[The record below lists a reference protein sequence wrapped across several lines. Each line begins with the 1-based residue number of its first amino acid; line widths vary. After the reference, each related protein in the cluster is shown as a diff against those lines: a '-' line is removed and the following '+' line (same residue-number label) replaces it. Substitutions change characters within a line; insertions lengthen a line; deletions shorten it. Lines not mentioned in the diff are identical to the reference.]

1 MRRDHVASTLI
12 RRHFDVVCLL
22 GGLWKHTFVTLR
34 LRLFSEL
41 KIPCPIAT
49 ENSYF
54 YVFTMQRFVF
64 FKKLIVY
71 KDICILYPSV
81 FRGYLTETG
90 RSHGPFK
97 HYISCATDLKI
108 SCLQRNSNQPSQ
120 NSTSGT
126 QNS

>member
-12 RRHFDVVCLL
+12 GRHFDVVCLL

-34 LRLFSEL
+34 LILFSEL

-64 FKKLIVY
+64 LKKLIVY
-71 KDICILYPSV
+71 KDICILYP
-81 FRGYLTETG
+81 
-90 RSHGPFK
+90 
-97 HYISCATDLKI
+97 
-108 SCLQRNSNQPSQ
+108 
-120 NSTSGT
+120 
-126 QNS
+126 